1 MASDRI
7 RTDLEKRLWKAGL
20 TTSRHPEHRHWLGVA
35 EYPQWLFRCYQTRQ
49 WFLWHLFDDA
59 RAESPDPSSYFAL
72 ITVDRRD
79 DSEVATFDL
88 ALLEA
93 WLNDE
98 KPFVIPR
105 RKRRVGFAHHS
116 LMQEI
121 STDDNIPMLASCET
135 NHTILISVP
144 LSTFKQWLDGF
155 PERVNT
161 ESAQQQIGFSLWTS
175 DVGERE
181 G

>member
-1 MASDRI
+1 MTSDQLRK
-7 RTDLEKRLWKAGL
+7 DLEKRLWKAGL
-20 TTSRHPEHRHWLGVA
+20 NSSRQPEHRHWLGVD
-35 EYPQWLFRCYQTRQ
+35 EYPQWLFRCYHTRQ

-93 WLNDE
+93 WLAGD

-116 LMQEI
+116 QLQEI
-121 STDDNIPMLASCET
+121 STDENIPMLVSCQM
-135 NHTILISVP
+135 NYPILVSVSLP
-144 LSTFKQWLDGF
+144 VFKQWLNDF
-155 PERVNT
+155 PERMSN
-161 ESAQQQIGFSLWTS
+161 EAAQEQIGFSLWTS
-175 DVGERE
+175 DAEQE
-181 G
+181 A